1 VEDADLDRLNETA
14 AILSDA
20 ATMRQRA
27 ESDAEI
33 ARGET
38 VAAEKL
44 AEAMRHGQ
52 ATA

>member
-1 VEDADLDRLNETA
+1 VEDADLDRLDETA

-38 VAAEKL
+38 ASAEEL
-44 AEAMRHGQ
+44 AEAMRRGR
-52 ATA
+52 ASA

>member
-1 VEDADLDRLNETA
+1 VEDADLDRLDETA

-38 VAAEKL
+38 AAEEI
-44 AEAMRHGQ
+44 AEATRRRR